1 MVRNDFRLAH
11 AFTHFEAMWQRL
23 RDHIARRPNR
33 LPERSQ
39 RRYRSPSHGGE
50 HPQEEGTPG
59 DFSPPIR
66 PSTAT
71 SQAPRVGCC
80 TNHIRAR
87 PQISCRSPQPR
98 SWNRPLPT
106 WDIRLLPPEP
116 PGALWV
122 SARIPYGPSA
132 SPASYKDTERAI
144 PSSRLPGESCVRS
157 GPLARHAKTT
167 WLWMSPRYCLRGGN
181 EREARLGWMGTRP
194 IRDGHLRPVIH
205 TDDFS
210 VDFQGLA

>member
-1 MVRNDFRLAH
+1 MDTVFIVAPQSRLIGNFRAGGRSRRRQAKGLPPRASLRTEVFKIGSVGNGGVVRNVLRLAH
-11 AFTHFEAMWQRL
+11 AFAHFEAMRQRL
-23 RDHIARRPNR
+23 RDYIARRPNR

-50 HPQEEGTPG
+50 HPLRRPPG
-59 DFSPPIR
+59 NISPPIR

-87 PQISCRSPQPR
+87 LQISCRSPQPH

-106 WDIRLLPPEP
+106 WDLQLLPTEP

-122 SARIPYGPSA
+122 SARIPHGFPA
-132 SPASYKDTERAI
+132 SPASCKDTERAI
-144 PSSRLPGESCVRS
+144 PS
-157 GPLARHAKTT
+157 
-167 WLWMSPRYCLRGGN
+167 N
-181 EREARLGWMGTRP
+181 
-194 IRDGHLRPVIH
+194 
-205 TDDFS
+205 
-210 VDFQGLA
+210 